1 MELLDFD
8 SELPKLCPGS
18 VEKDFGSSM
27 FDDLRNSFH
36 LEQNTAEKFQNDFS
50 TSKSLT
56 LKKDLH
62 AVVLRIQPKTLCQAF
77 RFHLPNE
84 GLRSISRIK
93 QPILIQEKY
102 HFYLE
107 WSIPWIYPGGH
118 SKIFSSFHLA
128 TRWHLLQHI
137 RSCYEWGFQTCLA
150 TEIYF

>member
-36 LEQNTAEKFQNDFS
+36 LGQSTESFQNDFS
-50 TSKSLT
+50 TSESLT

-77 RFHLPNE
+77 RFYLPNK

-107 WSIPWIYPGGH
+107 
-118 SKIFSSFHLA
+118 
-128 TRWHLLQHI
+128 
-137 RSCYEWGFQTCLA
+137 
-150 TEIYF
+150 